1 MALGKLDIIIAADTA
16 QIRKDMGSVVNIMQS
31 STKAMESFAKSAA
44 GAIGGYFAFDIFQ
57 SQIQQT
63 LDFADSLNKLS
74 QKTGITADGLYSL
87 SAAAKLSDVSF
98 EDMSKSL
105 GKFSKS
111 IGENSK
117 TFDTLGL
124 SIKNNDGT
132 LKNSFDLLSELS
144 DKFADMPDG
153 ASKATLAMQLFG
165 KSGTD
170 IIPLLNSGSEAL
182 KEYLGVMD
190 GDTAK
195 ASEAFNDSFTRIGN
209 SLSALNIKILK
220 DFSPSMQSMTV
231 DIEDVAK
238 SIKDFS
244 SNSNVNYYE
253 TFKTYADDITAL
265 GVALYGAPL
274 LLKGTSSALSA
285 ISSSTMLAATKI
297 ALYGN
302 ELESAIAKTHMAKSA
317 LAGLSTAFKT
327 FAPTAALFAITEVFL
342 NWDAITGKV
351 YDNLEKISNFK
362 IQEMIDKQT
371 EYIKTLEKRKDNKED
386 SNGFLAFLGASWSTM
401 DDNTLRFAKQE
412 LTVLEN
418 QIRKNKEKDNKDNKG
433 NKRNDYGVVDIKEV
447 DAQVKESLR
456 IYSSYYEAI
465 GDKATAWAIKENELR
480 EKNKI
485 LSEGQINLLLE
496 TEKKKYFEL
505 NDYKKSYDDIQ
516 KEIAKSSMTEF
527 DAGIFQIEEKAKK
540 YKEDGQSRVDIEKYV
555 FNAKM
560 ELGIKQLE
568 QETKDA
574 EAREKEV
581 KAQYD
586 KEQDAMLGYYKAVG
600 MESDAFYLEEVMKL
614 QKLADAG
621 ILSNSQ
627 MLEVWTKDNE
637 KFQDEQFK
645 KSHEWLYDFFDN
657 MDKALDN
664 KLLDGFKTRFK
675 NFGSWLKDLFSSI
688 GDSIF
693 ASLSRTLAGSITS
706 SLQGGIVNTFK
717 SYGGF
722 GSASLVGTSLS
733 ASDISSIAGLS
744 GSTVTDGMIKTS
756 GGTLID
762 QASGTVT
769 AQGSDAM
776 SLLSMASGAKTIYG
790 ALTDGIS
797 GSILSGFN
805 GIGNFLGNAG
815 FGSLGSGISQF
826 GAGFSSPLSFAA
838 ESPLAG
844 LYGSGIGS
852 TSTATMAGG
861 MLSSG
866 LIGYGIGSLGDAI
879 FGAQTKAGIGG
890 AAGAAIG
897 SIIPGIGTIIGG
909 IIGSVIGGFFGST
922 KQTGAGIDILGNAS
936 ADSANGQYWQS
947 YKKKSWF
954 SSKSWTNTTG
964 FGEAENQ
971 AIMQTIGIYDTL
983 LSQLGTYND
992 LIVAGGR
999 FSNLQEFLDGNV
1011 VKSFLTAINPQNLD
1025 EIYKSWTDY
1034 AAKIDTTITQALA
1047 TAVSGY
1053 TTYGRGFTEWKLGSG
1068 TTEQLKF
1075 TAEYLQKDFTALA
1088 SSLGANGVTV
1098 DNFLAKYDEAIK
1110 ANFTQD
1116 TITAWASLGDTLM
1129 KSTDATVK
1137 YKEALDQLNGT
1148 TTYSLPVDTMLAK
1161 VNNSSSTIDIKQLV
1175 TTQTNQN
1182 DSVIGLLVQSVKAL
1196 QEILRVSQFGKTIV

>member
-1 MALGKLDIIIAADTA
+1 MADKEL
-16 QIRKDMGSVVNIMQS
+16 RVNIS
-31 STKAMESFAKSAA
+31 SNLNATGFTEASKKIGELKTHTDGLSGAFGTFAGLAA
-44 GAIGGYFAFDIFQ
+44 SLGAITLFKN
-57 SQIQQT
+57 QINET
-63 LDFADSLNKLS
+63 LQFADSLNKLS
-74 QKTGITADGLYSL
+74 QKTGISADELYSL
-87 SAAAKLSDVSF
+87 SAAAKLSDVNL

-132 LKNSFDLLSELS
+132 LKNSFDLLGELS

-165 KSGTD
+165 KSGAAM
-170 IIPLLNSGSEAL
+170 IPLLNGGRDSL
-182 KEYLGVMD
+182 REYLGVMD
-190 GDTAK
+190 QDTAK
-195 ASEAFNDSFTRIGN
+195 AAERFNDSFT
-209 SLSALNIKILK
+209 KIH
-220 DFSPSMQSMTV
+220 
-231 DIEDVAK
+231 
-238 SIKDFS
+238 
-244 SNSNVNYYE
+244 
-253 TFKTYADDITAL
+253 
-265 GVALYGAPL
+265 
-274 LLKGTSSALSA
+274 
-285 ISSSTMLAATKI
+285 LA
-297 ALYGN
+297 
-302 ELESAIAKTHMAKSA
+302 S
-317 LAGLSTAFKT
+317 
-327 FAPTAALFAITEVFL
+327 
-342 NWDAITGKV
+342 DAV
-351 YDNLEKISNFK
+351 YMKF
-362 IQEMIDKQT
+362 
-371 EYIKTLEKRKDNKED
+371 
-386 SNGFLAFLGASWSTM
+386 
-401 DDNTLRFAKQE
+401 
-412 LTVLEN
+412 
-418 QIRKNKEKDNKDNKG
+418 
-433 NKRNDYGVVDIKEV
+433 
-447 DAQVKESLR
+447 VKELSPTL
-456 IYSSYYEAI
+456 
-465 GDKATAWAIKENELR
+465 
-480 EKNKI
+480 KI
-485 LSEGQINLLLE
+485 LSDDMDLASKKSDGLADSLSKVGSSIAEKTVE
-496 TEKKKYFEL
+496 TGYVLKGVFENYGHLYDSIKNVITGGDFQEEVKTLTNATSITFNSTQAKVKSLNGEIALTMTGLKDIEKTIAKDEKKKDYGLPDDTKVKAYETAL
-505 NDYKKSYDDIQ
+505 IKINDAINKNSFTAYEYGLTLIDKEVAEYQ
-516 KEIAKSSMTEF
+516 K
-527 DAGIFQIEEKAKK
+527 AGIKK
-540 YKEDGQSRVDIEKYV
+540 GKIDEYIL
-555 FNAKM
+555 NAKI

-568 QETKDA
+568 QETKDR

-581 KAQYD
+581 KAQYN

-621 ILSNSQ
+621 ILTNSQ
-627 MLEVWTKDNE
+627 MLEIWAKDNE

-645 KSHEWLYDFFDN
+645 KSHAWLYDLFEN
-657 MDKALDN
+657 VNKALDSQFFDTMTG
-664 KLLDGFKTRFK
+664 KFHS
-675 NFGSWLKDLFSSI
+675 FGDWIKKFFTSI
-688 GDSIF
+688 GTSI
-693 ASLSRTLAGSITS
+693 AQGLSRSLAGSLTS

-722 GSASLVGTSLS
+722 GGSASLVGTSLS
-733 ASDISSIAGLS
+733 ASDVSSIAGLS
-744 GSTVTDGMIKTS
+744 GSSVSNGMIKTS

-762 QASGTVT
+762 QASGTIT
-769 AQGSDAM
+769 SQGSDAM
-776 SLLSMASGAKTIYG
+776 SILSMASSAKTIYG

-797 GSILSGFN
+797 GSVLSGFN
-805 GIGNFLGNAG
+805 GVASGFDAIGLSGAGNTIGQFGYGFANPYSATTSYGAIGAG
-815 FGSLGSGISQF
+815 STVSGMAIGGIGGYALGSI
-826 GAGFSSPLSFAA
+826 
-838 ESPLAG
+838 
-844 LYGSGIGS
+844 
-852 TSTATMAGG
+852 
-861 MLSSG
+861 
-866 LIGYGIGSLGDAI
+866 GDAI
-879 FGAQTKAGIGG
+879 FGAYTKAGSYGAIGG
-890 AAGAAIG
+890 ALGSLLGPVGAIG
-897 SIIPGIGTIIGG
+897 GALLGSIL
-909 IIGSVIGGFFGST
+909 GGFFGST

-1129 KSTDATVK
+1129 KSTDATTK
-1137 YKEALDQLNGT
+1137 YNDALKSLTATTATLPADMMLGKGT
-1148 TTYSLPVDTMLAK
+1148 DGTKIYQQIANDNTTMKLMYADMLKTMKSIL
-1161 VNNSSSTIDIKQLV
+1161 TIQ
-1175 TTQTNQN
+1175 
-1182 DSVIGLLVQSVKAL
+1182 
-1196 QEILRVSQFGKTIV
+1196 QFGVVA

>member
-1 MALGKLDIIIAADTA
+1 MANDKELKISITSDFKAQGFNDANKNLNGLTSNTDKLSSNFGSLVRIVASLGALNLFKEKI
-16 QIRKDMGSVVNIMQS
+16 S
-31 STKAMESFAKSAA
+31 
-44 GAIGGYFAFDIFQ
+44 
-57 SQIQQT
+57 QT

-74 QKTGITADGLYSL
+74 QKTGISADGLYSL
-87 SAAAKLSDVSF
+87 SAAAKLSDVNF

-117 TFDTLGL
+117 TFDTLGI

-132 LKNSFDLLSELS
+132 LKNSFDILGELS

-170 IIPLLNSGSEAL
+170 IIPLLNSGSDSL
-182 KEYLGVMD
+182 RKFLGVMD
-190 GDTAK
+190 QDTAQ
-195 ASEAFNDSFTRIGN
+195 AAEAFNDSITNIGLAMDAVYMKTVKELAPTLSVLSDHFLGLADDSDELGD
-209 SLSALNIKILK
+209 SLSGKLANAMKGVVK
-220 DFSPSMQSMTV
+220 WG
-231 DIEDVAK
+231 
-238 SIKDFS
+238 
-244 SNSNVNYYE
+244 YG
-253 TFKTYADDITAL
+253 ITAVFDL
-265 GVALYGAPL
+265 
-274 LLKGTSSALSA
+274 TSDALSNFGKSFGA
-285 ISSSTMLAATKI
+285 MLGGDEEGTQK
-297 ALYGN
+297 Y
-302 ELESAIAKTHMAKSA
+302 
-317 LAGLSTAFKT
+317 F
-327 FAPTAALFAITEVFL
+327 
-342 NWDAITGKV
+342 
-351 YDNLEKISNFK
+351 EKIGTDVGKGVDKWGKAINDLDKAEEKYSQNKTERAKRTKSNPDYGLPDSEAIK
-362 IQEMIDKQT
+362 KAQE
-371 EYIKTLEKRKDNKED
+371 EYKKAFEGITDSINK
-386 SNGFLAFLGASWSTM
+386 NGLNAY
-401 DDNTLRFAKQE
+401 
-412 LTVLEN
+412 
-418 QIRKNKEKDNKDNKG
+418 
-433 NKRNDYGVVDIKEV
+433 DYGVTLI
-447 DAQVKESLR
+447 
-456 IYSSYYEAI
+456 
-465 GDKATAWAIKENELR
+465 
-480 EKNKI
+480 NKK
-485 LSEGQINLLLE
+485 
-496 TEKKKYFEL
+496 TEE
-505 NDYKKSYDDIQ
+505 YKK
-516 KEIAKSSMTEF
+516 
-527 DAGIFQIEEKAKK
+527 AGIAQNLIDQYSF
-540 YKEDGQSRVDIEKYV
+540 D
-555 FNAKM
+555 AKM

-568 QETKDA
+568 QETKDR

-627 MLEVWTKDNE
+627 MLAVWTKDNE

-776 SLLSMASGAKTIYG
+776 SILSTASSVKSAYGLLTNGVSGAILDGFTGLAGLTGIG
-790 ALTDGIS
+790 ALTEFGV
-797 GSILSGFN
+797 GFASP
-805 GIGNFLGNAG
+805 FTAG
-815 FGSLGSGISQF
+815 LAST
-826 GAGFSSPLSFAA
+826 
-838 ESPLAG
+838 SPLAG
-844 LYGSGIGS
+844 VYGSGIAAAPS
-852 TSTATMAGG
+852 ALTSAGAMAGG
-861 MLSSG
+861 ALLG
-866 LIGYGIGSLGDAI
+866 GAVGYGVGSLGDML

-890 AAGAAIG
+890 AIGGATGGLLASLG
-897 SIIPGIGTIIGG
+897 VVGGLPGIIGG
-909 IIGSVIGGFFGST
+909 ALLGSILGGFFGST
-922 KQTGAGIDILGNAS
+922 KKTGAGIDILGNAS

-954 SSKSWTNTTG
+954 SSSSWTNTTG

-983 LSQLGTYND
+983 LSQLGEYND
-992 LIVAGGR
+992 LIVVGGR

>member
-1 MALGKLDIIIAADTA
+1 MANDKELKISITSDFKA
-16 QIRKDMGSVVNIMQS
+16 QGFNDANKNLNGLTSNFGSLQ
-31 STKAMESFAKSAA
+31 
-44 GAIGGYFAFDIFQ
+44 
-57 SQIQQT
+57 
-63 LDFADSLNKLS
+63 
-74 QKTGITADGLYSL
+74 
-87 SAAAKLSDVSF
+87 
-98 EDMSKSL
+98 
-105 GKFSKS
+105 
-111 IGENSK
+111 SK
-117 TFDTLGL
+117 TD
-124 SIKNNDGT
+124 N
-132 LKNSFDLLSELS
+132 LKNSFIGIKSVVTTIVFSTVVKEIIDLADSYKLIESRISLVTKNTNEFELAQQSIFDISQKTRIGFKETADLYSRIAISTKDYNLSQEELLGITSTINKAMIVSGGTAESMNSATIQLGQAFSGNFQSVGQELQSIREQTPALYQAIVAGTGMTSQAFKKAAEDGELS
-144 DKFADMPDG
+144 SEIIIKALEKSANKVDIDFEKI
-153 ASKATLAMQLFG
+153 SKTIGSSMTVMSNSIVSFIGYVEESTGVFSSLANG
-165 KSGTD
+165 
-170 IIPLLNSGSEAL
+170 IISTS
-182 KEYLGVMD
+182 KEL
-190 GDTAK
+190 
-195 ASEAFNDSFTRIGN
+195 DSFTL
-209 SLSALNIKILK
+209 SLKSSNNELSSLITKGNIKLEEDGILSSILK
-220 DFSPSMQSMTV
+220 
-231 DIEDVAK
+231 
-238 SIKDFS
+238 
-244 SNSNVNYYE
+244 VN
-253 TFKTYADDITAL
+253 K
-265 GVALYGAPL
+265 GVGNALY
-274 LLKGTSSALSA
+274 SVLS
-285 ISSSTMLAATKI
+285 
-297 ALYGN
+297 
-302 ELESAIAKTHMAKSA
+302 E
-317 LAGLSTAFKT
+317 
-327 FAPTAALFAITEVFL
+327 
-342 NWDAITGKV
+342 
-351 YDNLEKISNFK
+351 
-362 IQEMIDKQT
+362 
-371 EYIKTLEKRKDNKED
+371 TL
-386 SNGFLAFLGASWSTM
+386 
-401 DDNTLRFAKQE
+401 
-412 LTVLEN
+412 
-418 QIRKNKEKDNKDNKG
+418 
-433 NKRNDYGVVDIKEV
+433 GVVDQTAGEWSKII
-447 DAQVKESLR
+447 D
-456 IYSSYYEAI
+456 SSYNGMGKWVESV
-465 GDKATAWAIKENELR
+465 G
-480 EKNKI
+480 
-485 LSEGQINLLLE
+485 LSL
-496 TEKKKYFEL
+496 
-505 NDYKKSYDDIQ
+505 
-516 KEIAKSSMTEF
+516 
-527 DAGIFQIEEKAKK
+527 GIVEEKAKATK
-540 YKEDGQSRVDIEKYV
+540 KTIDSIVPSRPTNDRSYTLVDDLNDRFSRSTELTKEQQEELYNLQKKQHEDGIKLAESKATALIKINDEINKNSFTAYEYGLTLIEKEVAEYQKLNIQKSKIDEYV

-717 SYGGF
+717 SYSGF

-776 SLLSMASGAKTIYG
+776 SILSTASSVKSAYGLLTNGVSGAILDGFTGLAGLTGIG
-790 ALTDGIS
+790 ALTEFGV
-797 GSILSGFN
+797 GFASP
-805 GIGNFLGNAG
+805 FTAG
-815 FGSLGSGISQF
+815 LAST
-826 GAGFSSPLSFAA
+826 
-838 ESPLAG
+838 SPLAG
-844 LYGSGIGS
+844 VYGSGIAAAPS
-852 TSTATMAGG
+852 ALTSAGAMAGG
-861 MLSSG
+861 ALLG
-866 LIGYGIGSLGDAI
+866 GAVGYGVGSLGDML

-890 AAGAAIG
+890 AIGGATGGLLASLG
-897 SIIPGIGTIIGG
+897 VVGGLPGIIGG
-909 IIGSVIGGFFGST
+909 ALLGSILGGFFGST
-922 KQTGAGIDILGNAS
+922 KKTGAGIDILGNAS

-954 SSKSWTNTTG
+954 SSSSWTNTTG

-983 LSQLGTYND
+983 LSQLGEYND
-992 LIVAGGR
+992 LIVVGGR

-1034 AAKIDTTITQALA
+1034 AAKIDSTITEALA

>member
-16 QIRKDMGSVVNIMQS
+16 QIRKDMGSAVNIMQS

-44 GAIGGYFAFDIFQ
+44 SSIGGYFAFDIFQ

-170 IIPLLNSGSEAL
+170 IIPLLNSGSDSL
-182 KEYLGVMD
+182 RKFLGVMD
-190 GDTAK
+190 QDTAQ
-195 ASEAFNDSFTRIGN
+195 AAEAFNDSITTIGLAMDAVYMKTVKDLAPTLSVLSN
-209 SLSALNIKILK
+209 DFLGLADDSDELGGSLSGKLASAMKGVITWGYGITSVFETAGNALGNFAASASFAMEMDFKKAAYAWDRISTDFNK
-220 DFSPSMQSMTV
+220 DIDLWASKLNAL
-231 DIEDVAK
+231 DKAD
-238 SIKDFS
+238 
-244 SNSNVNYYE
+244 E
-253 TFKTYADDITAL
+253 TFA
-265 GVALYGAPL
+265 
-274 LLKGTSSALSA
+274 
-285 ISSSTMLAATKI
+285 
-297 ALYGN
+297 
-302 ELESAIAKTHMAKSA
+302 
-317 LAGLSTAFKT
+317 
-327 FAPTAALFAITEVFL
+327 
-342 NWDAITGKV
+342 
-351 YDNLEKISNFK
+351 
-362 IQEMIDKQT
+362 Q
-371 EYIKTLEKRKDNKED
+371 
-386 SNGFLAFLGASWSTM
+386 
-401 DDNTLRFAKQE
+401 
-412 LTVLEN
+412 
-418 QIRKNKEKDNKDNKG
+418 NKEKRTKKKGSDYGLPDSEAIKKAQEEYKKAFEGITDGINKNEL
-433 NKRNDYGVVDIKEV
+433 NAYDYGV
-447 DAQVKESLR
+447 SL
-456 IYSSYYEAI
+456 I
-465 GDKATAWAIKENELR
+465 
-480 EKNKI
+480 NKK
-485 LSEGQINLLLE
+485 
-496 TEKKKYFEL
+496 TEE
-505 NDYKKSYDDIQ
+505 YKK
-516 KEIAKSSMTEF
+516 
-527 DAGIFQIEEKAKK
+527 AGIAQNLI
-540 YKEDGQSRVDIEKYV
+540 DQYV
-555 FNAKM
+555 FDAKM
-560 ELGIKQLE
+560 ELGTKQLE

-762 QASGTVT
+762 QASGTIT
-769 AQGSDAM
+769 SQGSDAM
-776 SLLSMASGAKTIYG
+776 SILSMASSAKTIYG

-797 GSILSGFN
+797 GSVLSGFN
-805 GIGNFLGNAG
+805 GVGNFLGNAG
-815 FGSLGSGISQF
+815 FETLGSGISQF

-852 TSTATMAGG
+852 GASASTMAGG

-866 LIGYGIGSLGDAI
+866 LIGYGIGSIGDAI

-897 SIIPGIGTIIGG
+897 SLIPGIGTIIGG
-909 IIGSVIGGFFGST
+909 IIGSVLGGFFGTT
-922 KQTGAGIDILGNAS
+922 KQTGTGIDIYGTAS
-936 ADSANGQYWQS
+936 AENADGRYYTG

-954 SSKSWTNTTG
+954 SSKKWETYQG
-964 FGEAENQ
+964 FSEAENE
-971 AIMQTIGIYDTL
+971 AIMQTIGVYDTL
-983 LSQLGTYND
+983 LSQLGEYND

-999 FSNLQEFLDGNV
+999 FSSLQSFLDTNV

-1034 AAKIDTTITQALA
+1034 AAKIDSTITEALA

-1053 TTYGRGFTEWKLGSG
+1053 TTYGRSFTEWKLGSG
-1068 TTEQLKF
+1068 TIEQLKF
-1075 TAEYLQKDFTALA
+1075 TSEYLQKDFTAL
-1088 SSLGANGVTV
+1088 STSLDANGVTV